1 MKITAVIASLMLM
14 TLSSPAQKYVPTNNT
29 LNGKV
34 MFGYQGWHA
43 TPNDGSGNNVWRH
56 YFGGGS
62 PDAKNADFDVWP
74 DMREYPD
81 DVTEATNMHY
91 SDGKPA
97 KLYSAYKYGAVDLH
111 FKWMMEHELD
121 GVFEQRFI
129 SDIRSRGGRRH
140 FNQVVRNVQTASEK
154 YQRVYCIMYDISGAG
169 PNWKRDLI
177 NDWKFLVD
185 SLHVTEG
192 KSYLHHNGK
201 PLLSIWGL
209 GFDHT
214 KPFAPV
220 EQVDSILDWF
230 HKNAPKKYQATIMG
244 GINDTWITHGDDWKA
259 VYNKI
264 DIISPWSVG
273 RYHDWLTAYKFKQNK
288 IIPDKAYCD
297 AYNIAYMPVIFPG
310 FSWYNLRHGKSPFNQ
325 IPRNYGGFYWN
336 QSYNVIDAG
345 VKMIYIAMFDE
356 IDEGTAMYK
365 VAPTAAERPAGEK
378 FLSLDQDGIELSS
391 DWYLQLAQ
399 ATSNILRGKTKN
411 TAKAPMPKDFVINYQ
426 RYMMGL
432 NVNIPKDFT
441 GTDKPDTERY
451 TPRPDIDLMSSSA
464 YKLTSK
470 DNHVVIKLTFFSTDT
485 AKMKGRM
492 IGKWFYIEANH
503 QHIINNLMDTSNVN
517 TRSYNRKEY
526 DLIDSN
532 KVNVFKADEL
542 KKYNADDA
550 GIANIPVTRPYKGIY
565 HKLKVLYMYKKG
577 RGEVYSFYYYND
589 DISLQKYLDET
600 RYMLTYRD

>member
-1 MKITAVIASLMLM
+1 MKTALVLAAFMLT
-14 TLSSPAQKYVPTNNT
+14 TLSGIAQKYVPTNNT

-91 SDGKPA
+91 PDGKPA
-97 KLYSAYKYGAVDLH
+97 RLYSAYKYGAVDLH

-140 FNQVVRNVQTASEK
+140 FNQVVRNVQKASEK

-169 PNWKRDLI
+169 PNWKTDLI

-214 KPFAPV
+214 KPFASV
-220 EQVDSILDWF
+220 KQADSILDWF

-244 GINDTWITHGDDWKA
+244 GINDTWMTHGGDWKA
-259 VYNKI
+259 VYNKM
-264 DIISPWSVG
+264 DIISPWTVG
-273 RYHDWLTAYKFKQNK
+273 RFGDTQGADRFRDRA
-288 IIPDKAYCD
+288 IIPDKTYCD
-297 AYNIAYMPVIFPG
+297 AHNIAYMPVIFPG

-325 IPRNYGGFYWN
+325 IPREGGKFYWH
-336 QSYNVIDAG
+336 QSYNVLNAG
-345 VKMIYIAMFDE
+345 VKMVYIAMYDE

-365 VAPTAAERPAGEK
+365 AAPTAAQRPAGEK

-391 DWYLQLAQ
+391 DWYLQLAE
-399 ATSNILRGKTKN
+399 ATSNILRGNAKN
-411 TAKAPMPKDFVINYQ
+411 
-426 RYMMGL
+426 
-432 NVNIPKDFT
+432 
-441 GTDKPDTERY
+441 
-451 TPRPDIDLMSSSA
+451 S
-464 YKLTSK
+464 
-470 DNHVVIKLTFFSTDT
+470 
-485 AKMKGRM
+485 
-492 IGKWFYIEANH
+492 IE
-503 QHIINNLMDTSNVN
+503 LPSG
-517 TRSYNRKEY
+517 
-526 DLIDSN
+526 
-532 KVNVFKADEL
+532 L
-542 KKYNADDA
+542 KK
-550 GIANIPVTRPYKGIY
+550 
-565 HKLKVLYMYKKG
+565 
-577 RGEVYSFYYYND
+577 
-589 DISLQKYLDET
+589 
-600 RYMLTYRD
+600 